1 MKNKLFLS
9 IAGCLLSL
17 TLAGCGCGGGND
29 NLDPTTI
36 EQVRTF
42 ASSMKKDI
50 NDFNGLIYESSF
62 KEKYSVASHSETSEQ
77 SSDYSLQYHAEGEVL
92 SGYALNVNQGSA
104 DVTPALI
111 YNEGTGYFAG
121 RQQETVTLS
130 HAVTNKADQA
140 KIKNIRSDYALTHSF
155 GIQFDGDAL
164 YAMGKTNVN
173 NKLVPAN
180 SESGEFKGKIA
191 KSALSTFTESAIES
205 AVSKI
210 LYLQAWSIIA
220 SFKEAVVDY
229 FKALDLSTDAKVKQF
244 HDEKQIKIN
253 ETEGSLKVNFVLDG
267 AKILGQITDR
277 EVGVSAS
284 VPGSAE
290 INKASK
296 LVTYSDFNFK
306 DIFSALLKKGADQV
320 DVDSC
325 VLKTVLTSSD
335 AATKKLEG
343 EASFP
348 EYSEDQVTEFANGF
362 EEYVVPSLENVE
374 VKG

>member
-1 MKNKLFLS
+1 MKNKLFLA
-9 IAGCLLSL
+9 IACCLLSS
-17 TLAGCGCGGGND
+17 TLMGCGVPND

-62 KEKYSVASHSETSEQ
+62 KEKYRVASHSETNDQ
-77 SSDYSLQYHAEGEVL
+77 ASDYSLQYHAEGEVL

-121 RQQETVTLS
+121 RQQETVALS

-140 KIKNIRSDYALTHSF
+140 KIKNIRADYALTHSF
-155 GIQFDGDAL
+155 GVQFDGDVL

-191 KSALSTFTESAIES
+191 KSALSAFTESAIES
-205 AVSKI
+205 TVSKV
-210 LYLQAWSIIA
+210 LYLSAWSSIA
-220 SFKEAVVDY
+220 SFKEAILDY
-229 FKALDLSTDAKVKQF
+229 FKTLDLSSDAKVKQF
-244 HDEKQIKIN
+244 FDEKQVKIN
-253 ETEGSLKVNFVLDG
+253 ETEESLKVNFVLDG
-267 AKILGQITDR
+267 AKILNQITAR
-277 EVGVSAS
+277 EAGVSAS
-284 VPGSAE
+284 VPGTAE
-290 INKASK
+290 INKTSK

-306 DIFSALLKKGADQV
+306 DLFSALLKKGADQV

-325 VLKTVLTSSD
+325 VLKTVLASSD

-374 VKG
+374 VEG

>member
-9 IAGCLLSL
+9 IACCLLSS
-17 TLAGCGCGGGND
+17 TLVGCGND

-62 KEKYSVASHSETSEQ
+62 KEKYRVASHSETSEQ

-92 SGYALNVNQGSA
+92 SGYALNVNKASA

-205 AVSKI
+205 TISKV
-210 LYLQAWSIIA
+210 LYLSAWSSIA
-220 SFKEAVVDY
+220 SFKEAILNY
-229 FKALDLSTDAKVKQF
+229 FKTLDLSSDAKVKQF
-244 HDEKQIKIN
+244 FDEKQVKIN
-253 ETEGSLKVNFVLDG
+253 ETQESLKVNFVLDG
-267 AKILGQITDR
+267 AKILNQITDR
-277 EVGVSAS
+277 QAGVSAS
-284 VPGSAE
+284 VPGTAE
-290 INKASK
+290 INKTSK

-306 DIFSALLKKGADQV
+306 DLYSALLKKGADQV

-325 VLKTVLTSSD
+325 VLKTVLASSD

-348 EYSEDQVTEFANGF
+348 EYREDQVTEFANGF
-362 EEYVVPSLENVE
+362 DEYVVPSLGNVE
-374 VKG
+374 VEG